1 MEVSE
6 RTPIEDSLSTMQHS
20 PGFYPLDPISSKDFG
35 LREKHDATLSRIRAV
50 RPHFLE
56 GFWAPPKTRCDPIK
70 DQGCQTQFPRRILGS
85 AKNTMRPYQGSG
97 LSDSISSK
105 DFGLRQKHDA
115 TLSDQGCQTQ
125 FPARILGSAKNTM
138 RPYQGSGLSDSIS
151 SKGFWAPPG
160 TGHNPIEDQGWVTK
174 TKDSMFSVSKT
185 NPIEDSSA
193 GSPKIAKQYV
203 FLYASRQRQSKPTAK
218 PKASLHCVYIYIY
231 ACVCKSTE
239 AEQANRQTQSHSAL
253 CIPIC
258 VCMQVDR
265 SRASQPPNPKPFCI
279 VYSNRHKQGNPNDKH
294 KALLSLQA
302 EQPNRQ
308 TESHSGK
315 LRKT

>member
-6 RTPIEDSLSTMQHS
+6 RTPIEDSSSTMQHS
-20 PGFYPLDPISSKDFG
+20 RGFYPLDPISLNDFG
-35 LREKHDATLSRIRAV
+35 LRQKHDATLSRIRAV
-50 RPHFLE
+50 RPHFL
-56 GFWAPPKTRCDPIK
+56 
-70 DQGCQTQFPRRILGS
+70 
-85 AKNTMRPYQGSG
+85 
-97 LSDSISSK
+97 
-105 DFGLRQKHDA
+105 
-115 TLSDQGCQTQ
+115 
-125 FPARILGSAKNTM
+125 
-138 RPYQGSGLSDSIS
+138 
-151 SKGFWAPPG
+151 KGFWAPPG

-231 ACVCKSTE
+231 
-239 AEQANRQTQSHSAL
+239 
-253 CIPIC
+253 IC
-258 VCMQVDR
+258 LCMQVYR

-279 VYSNRHKQGNPNDKH
+279 VYSNRHKQGNPNDKR

-315 LRKT
+315 LRKTYTRLCMQIDTNGTT